1 MTACDPQGKREGQFL
16 NLTNIERDTFRF
28 FRRKGRTVWSILIVL
43 ATGLTVLPCRG
54 QSEPSPPQLGS
65 FEIENE
71 SPRVL
76 YEMVGK
82 FFDVSVQFAPGM
94 RSDNKFSLTLS
105 NSTLGAALN
114 QIAGLTRTAWVQ
126 TGPNAVYV
134 SDALPPAI
142 ASPNRNSAPYKFR
155 KFTADFGGGWTR
167 SQGGGLETGINFR
180 AGGGWLLSPQPHLYS
195 ASGDPLRG
203 RHWSLYLVGEFAFT
217 QSGLTNTALLQQIQ
231 LNPALSSATSATPRY
246 YSATADPT
254 FRYCLLKCRV
264 TFYELGGFGW
274 MHRTVEFDGPSNGTS
289 PVGSNGKLASF
300 GYQSPAYEAG
310 SGVTFGPFPFSEGVT
325 YYVEWRRLQGLGSNG
340 GSTLWPLSFGIR
352 W

>member
-1 MTACDPQGKREGQFL
+1 MLKSMGVEPEKCP
-16 NLTNIERDTFRF
+16 F
-28 FRRKGRTVWSILIVL
+28 FRRIRRTSISWSILHVL
-43 ATGLTVLPCRG
+43 GLTLAGFPCAG
-54 QSEPSPPQLGS
+54 QTQPFADKAPIERW
-65 FEIENE
+65 EIKNA
-71 SPRVL
+71 SPRIL
-76 YEMVGK
+76 YETVGQ
-82 FFDVSVQFAPGM
+82 FFDITVHFDPRM
-94 RSDNKFSLTLS
+94 LSDKKISLKLS
-105 NSTLGAALN
+105 NSTAPAALDK
-114 QIAGLTRTAWVQ
+114 IASLTATAWK
-126 TGPNAVYV
+126 AVGENTIYV
-134 SDALPPAI
+134 ADAPPGVP
-142 ASPNRNSAPYKFR
+142 SSNYDSAPYRLR

-180 AGGGWLLSPQPHLYS
+180 AGGGWLLSPQPRRYS
-195 ASGDPLRG
+195 DTGNWLRA

-217 QSGLTNTALLQQIQ
+217 QSQLTNAALIQQIQ
-231 LNPALSSATSATPRY
+231 LNPALSSATSAIPRY
-246 YSATADPT
+246 YTATADPT

-264 TFYELGGFGW
+264 TFYELGGLGW